1 MKDFIMTEEL
11 AFHWCR
17 LNDPTSFY
25 KDWSKDR
32 VRGAMG
38 IIEHF
43 VEKEELRRAWKKYI
57 KFKNKIVS

>member
-11 AFHWCR
+11 AYYWCR
-17 LNDPTSFY
+17 LNDKTSFY

-32 VRGAMG
+32 VQGAMG
-38 IIEHF
+38 IIERF